1 MRVLFAWELGANYGH
16 LARDLPVAERLRD
29 LGHDVSFAVCDLDGA
44 ERTLAPAGFAFVPC
58 PSLSRQSR
66 LAGAPVNYSDILAQH
81 GYAEKAR
88 LSALLRAWV
97 TLLRVAA
104 IDVVVSDFA
113 PTALIAAR
121 VLGLRVE
128 VIGPPFSV
136 PPAVSPLPSIRPWD
150 RITHEQLVQADTRV
164 LTVMNEVLAE
174 FGAEPLSAVGNLF
187 AGITPHIT
195 HFAEL
200 DCYGP
205 RTSVNYVGPIA
216 GRSSHPRVEWERSDC
231 KRVFA
236 YLQPALPGLE
246 PLLQG
251 IQQVGAEVICVI
263 PGAPDSMIDR
273 LRRTGLNARNTPVDI
288 SVLLRDAD
296 AVIGYGSTGL
306 IAESLLRGVPMLL
319 VPLQVEHHL
328 NAIKATETGAA
339 LLIDEHRTVVRFRGA
354 LESGLSNGRCQQAA
368 RAFAEQYHSFEF
380 DASVDCVVAEI
391 EPSGLGVRRSQIFVH
406 RKKYPQCSESL
417 ND

>member
-1 MRVLFAWELGANYGH
+1 MRVLLAWELGANYGH

-44 ERTLAPAGFAFVPC
+44 ERTLAPAGFAFVLC
-58 PSLSRQSR
+58 PMLSRPTR
-66 LAGAPVNYSDILAQH
+66 LEGAPVNYSDILALQ

-136 PPAVSPLPSIRPWD
+136 PPAVSPLPSIRPCD
-150 RITHEQLVQADTRV
+150 CITHEQLVQADTRV

-174 FGAEPLSAVGNLF
+174 FRAEPLPDVASLF

-200 DCYGP
+200 DCDGP
-205 RTSVNYVGPIA
+205 RTSANYVGPIA
-216 GRSSHPRVEWERSDC
+216 GRRSLPRVEWERSDC

-246 PLLQG
+246 PLLEG
-251 IQQVGAEVICVI
+251 IQRVGAEVICVI
-263 PGAPDSMIDR
+263 PGASDSMIDR
-273 LRRTGLNARNTPVDI
+273 LRRTGLNARNTPVDV
-288 SVLLRDAD
+288 SVLLPDAD
-296 AVIGYGSTGL
+296 AWVGYGSSGL
-306 IAESLLRGVPMLL
+306 IAESLLQGVPLL
-319 VPLQVEHHL
+319 LAPLQVEHHL
-328 NAIKATETGAA
+328 NAIKADERGAA
-339 LLIDEHRTVVRFRGA
+339 VLVGERRTAARFLDA
-354 LESGLSNGRCQQAA
+354 LESVLMEPGYRQAA
-368 RAFAEQYHSFEF
+368 RAFEDKYRSFEL
-380 DASVDCVVAEI
+380 DAAADRVVARVI
-391 EPSGLGVRRSQIFVH
+391 PLNLDRKAARTSSTLGT
-406 RKKYPQCSESL
+406 
-417 ND
+417 

>member
-1 MRVLFAWELGANYGH
+1 MKVLFAWELGANYGH

-29 LGHDVSFAVCDLDGA
+29 LGHNVSFAVCDLDGA
-44 ERTLAPAGFAFVPC
+44 ERVLAPAGFAFVPC
-58 PSLSRQSR
+58 PSLSRPTR
-66 LAGAPVNYSDILAQH
+66 LEGAPVNYSDILAQQ

-88 LSALLRAWV
+88 LSALVHAWV

-150 RITHEQLVQADTRV
+150 RITHEQLVHADLRV

-174 FGAEPLSAVGNLF
+174 FGAEALPDVASLF

-216 GRSSHPRVEWERSDC
+216 GRSSLPRVEWQRPGS

-236 YLQPALPGLE
+236 YLQSALPGLE

-263 PGAPDSMIDR
+263 PGAADSMIDR
-273 LRRTGLNARNTPVDI
+273 LRRTGLNARNTAVNV
-288 SVLLRDAD
+288 SVLLPEAD
-296 AVIGYGSTGL
+296 AVVGYGSAGL
-306 IAESLLRGVPMLL
+306 IAESLLGGVPMVLA
-319 VPLQVEHHL
+319 PMHVEHHL
-328 NAIKATETGAA
+328 NAIKAEELGAA
-339 LLIDEHRTVVRFRGA
+339 MSIYEARTVARFRGA
-354 LESGLSNGRCQQAA
+354 LHELLSDSCYRLAA
-368 RAFAEQYHSFEF
+368 QAFAEHYEAF
-380 DASVDCVVAEI
+380 DLSAAAENAW
-391 EPSGLGVRRSQIFVH
+391 GG
-406 RKKYPQCSESL
+406 K
-417 ND
+417 

>member
-44 ERTLAPAGFAFVPC
+44 ERVLAPAGFAFVPC
-58 PSLSRQSR
+58 PSLVRPTR
-66 LAGAPVNYSDILAQH
+66 LEGAPVNYSDILAGQ
-81 GYAEKAR
+81 GYAERAR

-150 RITHEQLVQADTRV
+150 CITHEQLVQADTRV

-174 FGAEPLSAVGNLF
+174 FGAEPLPDVAGLF

-205 RTSVNYVGPIA
+205 RTSANYVGPIA
-216 GRSSHPRVEWERSDC
+216 GRSSLPRVEWERSDC

-236 YLQPALPGLE
+236 YLHPALIGLE

-273 LRRTGLNARNTPVDI
+273 LRRTGLNARNAAVDVA
-288 SVLLRDAD
+288 VLLPDAD
-296 AVIGYGSTGL
+296 AVVGYGSAGL
-306 IAESLLRGVPMLL
+306 IAESLWRGVPLL
-319 VPLQVEHHL
+319 LAPLQVEHHL
-328 NAIKATETGAA
+328 NAIWAVKLGAA
-339 LLIDEHRTVVRFRGA
+339 VLSDGHRTVTHFRD
-354 LESGLSNGRCQQAA
+354 GLDSTLTQSRYRQTA
-368 RAFAEQYHSFEF
+368 RAFADKYRYFELN
-380 DASVDCVVAEI
+380 AAADCVVAGI
-391 EPSGLGVRRSQIFVH
+391 EQDSFALHTVRG
-406 RKKYPQCSESL
+406 
-417 ND
+417 

>member
-1 MRVLFAWELGANYGH
+1 MKVLFAWELGANYGH

-44 ERTLAPAGFAFVPC
+44 ERTLAPAGFAFMPC
-58 PSLSRQSR
+58 PSLSRPSR
-66 LAGAPVNYSDILAQH
+66 LEGAPVNYSDILAQQ
-81 GYAEKAR
+81 GYAERAR

-121 VLGLRVE
+121 VLGLSVE

-136 PPAVSPLPSIRPWD
+136 PPAISPLPSIRPWD
-150 RITHEQLVQADTRV
+150 PITHEQLVQADSRV

-174 FGAEPLSAVGNLF
+174 FGAEALPDVASLF

-216 GRSSHPRVEWERSDC
+216 GRSSLPRVEWQRPGS

-236 YLQPALPGLE
+236 YLHPALPGLE

-263 PGAPDSMIDR
+263 PGAADSMIDR
-273 LRRTGLNARNTPVDI
+273 LRRTGLNARNTPVD
-288 SVLLRDAD
+288 VAALLPDAD
-296 AVIGYGSTGL
+296 AVVGYGSAGL
-306 IAESLLRGVPMLL
+306 IAEALRHGVPMLL
-319 VPLQVEHHL
+319 TPLLVEHHL
-328 NAIKATETGAA
+328 NSLKAVDLGAA
-339 LLIDEHRTVVRFRGA
+339 VLIDERTVARFRDAFDSVLTGP
-354 LESGLSNGRCQQAA
+354 RCLQGA
-368 RAFAEQYHSFEF
+368 RAFAAKYRSYKFAEAA
-380 DASVDCVVAEI
+380 DRVARRIASSTC
-391 EPSGLGVRRSQIFVH
+391 
-406 RKKYPQCSESL
+406 
-417 ND
+417 